1 MLRTDSTSSRPREI
15 ARDGVDGEK
24 KEKISMAYDLVIRGG
39 RVVDGSGM
47 PGFDADVA
55 IQAGRIARI
64 GRVRD
69 AARRLIDADGAVVTP
84 GFIDVHTHYDVQLD
98 WDPIASPS
106 CYHGVT
112 TVLTG
117 NCGFTLAPAKPADVP
132 WLAAMLSR
140 VEGMSKQ
147 ALAAGF
153 RFGGGSFEEF
163 WSRHVGRLGVNAG
176 GYVGHCA
183 VRRFAMGDAASER
196 EATPEEIAAMQA
208 LVRQAMREGALGFST
223 SQIDIHVG
231 DDGREVPSNHA
242 SAGEV
247 IALCSVLAEF
257 DHGAIEAIPRSFAA
271 GYDAKDRELL
281 LAMYRASG
289 KPIELNILTPTAQ
302 HPMGWKNALDF
313 CREAFQQGVR
323 LHPQFTTNKLEL
335 HLKLADTF
343 VFDEMPLWR
352 EVLTSE
358 EPERSRRLADPGWR
372 ARLQAE
378 WDADQG
384 RAVAFDFADL
394 EVEAVSDE
402 AHRGWVGRTVA
413 ELAAERGTGKL
424 DTFLDLAL
432 AEGLHTRFRSRM
444 SDVAKQFIRHVVE
457 AGVREPIVMAGSS
470 DGGAHLASFTGAD
483 YSTRLLAEWVP
494 TGAISLE
501 QAVWRLAG
509 MPATVHGLRDRGFL
523 RAGAWA
529 DVVVYDPA
537 ALAAGEVYL
546 ARDFPAGAERYVV
559 DASGYRAVVVNGE
572 VLVEDGAHTGALPGH
587 VLRGA

>member
-1 MLRTDSTSSRPREI
+1 MLLAESLWEG
-15 ARDGVDGEK
+15 A
-24 KEKISMAYDLVIRGG
+24 MAFDLVIRGG

-47 PGFDADVA
+47 PGFQADVA
-55 IQAGRIARI
+55 VQDGRIARI

-69 AARRLIDADGAVVTP
+69 AAKRVIDADGAVVTP

-106 CYHGVT
+106 CFHGVT

-117 NCGFTLAPAKPADVP
+117 NCGFTLAPSKPEDVP

-140 VEGMSKQ
+140 VEGMSKE

-153 RFGGGSFEEF
+153 RFQGGSFADF
-163 WSRHVGRLGVNAG
+163 WKRHEGKLGVNAS
-176 GYVGHCA
+176 GYVGHSA
-183 VRRFAMGDAASER
+183 LRRFVMGDDASER
-196 EATPEEIAAMQA
+196 QATPDEIAAMQE

-223 SQIDIHVG
+223 SQLDIHVG

-242 SAGEV
+242 SPEEV
-247 IALCSVLAEF
+247 IALCAVLAEF

-281 LAMYRASG
+281 LGMYRVSG
-289 KPIELNILTPTAQ
+289 KPIELNILTPTPQ
-302 HPMGWKNALDF
+302 HPMGWQNALEF
-313 CREAFQQGVR
+313 CREAFRQGVR
-323 LHPQFTTNKLEL
+323 MHPQFTTNKLEL

-343 VFDEMPLWR
+343 VFDEMSAWR
-352 EVLTSE
+352 EVLTAP
-358 EPERSRRLADPGWR
+358 EPERSRRLRDPAWR
-372 ARLQAE
+372 AKLQAE

-384 RAVAFDFADL
+384 RAVAFDLADL
-394 EVEAVSDE
+394 EVEAVRDTRH
-402 AHRGWVGRTVA
+402 AAWVGRTIG
-413 ELAAERGTGKL
+413 ELGAERATSKL

-432 AEGLHTRFRSRM
+432 AEDLHTSFRTRM
-444 SDVAKQFIRHVVE
+444 SDVAKQFIRHIVE
-457 AGVREPIVMAGSS
+457 TGLKDPIVMAGSS

-494 TGAISLE
+494 AGVLSLE
-501 QAVWRLAG
+501 QAIWRLCG

-523 RAGAWA
+523 RVGAWA

-537 ALAAGEVYL
+537 TLSCGEAHL
-546 ARDFPAGAERYVV
+546 ARDFPADTERYVV
-559 DASGYRAVVVNGE
+559 DANGYRAVVVNGE
-572 VLVEDGAHTGALPGH
+572 VLIENGADTGARPGH
-587 VLRGA
+587 VLHGA

>member
-1 MLRTDSTSSRPREI
+1 MTF
-15 ARDGVDGEK
+15 
-24 KEKISMAYDLVIRGG
+24 DLVIRGG

-47 PGFDADVA
+47 PGFQADVA
-55 IQAGRIARI
+55 IREGRIARI
-64 GRVRD
+64 GRVTE
-69 AARRLIDADGAVVTP
+69 AAKRVIDADGAVVTP

-117 NCGFTLAPAKPADVP
+117 NCGFTLAPAKPEDVA

-153 RFGGGSFEEF
+153 RFDGGSFADF
-163 WSRHVGRLGVNAG
+163 WKRHEGRLGVNAG

-183 VRRFAMGDAASER
+183 VRRFAMGDDASER
-196 EATPEEIAAMQA
+196 QASPDEIAAMQA

-242 SAGEV
+242 SAEEV

-257 DHGAIEAIPRSFAA
+257 DHGAIEVIPRSFAA

-281 LAMYRASG
+281 HAMYRAAG
-289 KPIELNILTPTAQ
+289 KPIELNVLVPTPQ
-302 HPMGWKNALDF
+302 QPMGWQNALDF
-313 CREAFQQGVR
+313 CRESFRQGVR
-323 LHPQFTTNKLEL
+323 MHPQFTTNRLEL

-343 VFDEMPLWR
+343 VFDEMPVWR
-352 EVLTSE
+352 EVLTTA

-372 ARLQAE
+372 AKMQAE
-378 WDADQG
+378 WDDDRT
-384 RAVAFDFADL
+384 RAVSFDLAEL
-394 EVEAVSDE
+394 EVEAVRDPGN
-402 AHRGWVGRTVA
+402 AGWVGRSIG
-413 ELAAERGTGKL
+413 ELGLERGTGKL

-432 AEGLHTRFRSRM
+432 AEDLQTSFRTRM
-444 SDVAKQFIRHVVE
+444 SDVARQFIRHVVTS
-457 AGVREPIVMAGSS
+457 GIREPIVMAGSS
-470 DGGAHLASFTGAD
+470 DGGAHLGSFTGAD
-483 YSTRLLAEWVP
+483 YSTRLLAEFVP
-494 TGAISLE
+494 AGALSLE
-501 QAVWRLAG
+501 QAVWRLSG

-537 ALAAGEVYL
+537 TLAAGEARLV
-546 ARDFPAGAERYVV
+546 RDFPADTERYVV

-572 VLVEDGAHTGALPGH
+572 ILLEDGAHTGALPGH

>member
-1 MLRTDSTSSRPREI
+1 MTF
-15 ARDGVDGEK
+15 
-24 KEKISMAYDLVIRGG
+24 DLVIRGG
-39 RVVDGSGM
+39 RVVDGTGM
-47 PGFDADVA
+47 PGFQADVA
-55 IQAGRIARI
+55 IQRGRIARI
-64 GRVRD
+64 GRVTEGAKRV
-69 AARRLIDADGAVVTP
+69 IDAGGAVVTP

-117 NCGFTLAPAKPADVP
+117 NCGFTLAPARPEDVP

-147 ALAAGF
+147 ALATGF
-153 RFGGGSFEEF
+153 RFAGGSFADF
-163 WSRHVGRLGVNAG
+163 WNRHEGKLGVNAG
-176 GYVGHCA
+176 GYVGHSA

-196 EATPEEIAAMQA
+196 EATGDEIAAMQG

-242 SAGEV
+242 SPEEV
-247 IALCSVLAEF
+247 LALCSVLAEF

-271 GYDAKDRELL
+271 GYDAKDRDLL
-281 LAMYRASG
+281 VAMYRVSG
-289 KPIELNILTPTAQ
+289 KPIELNILTPTPQ
-302 HPMGWKNALDF
+302 HPMGWQNALAF
-313 CREAFQQGVR
+313 CREAFAQGVR
-323 LHPQFTTNKLEL
+323 VHPQFTTNKLEL

-343 VFDEMPLWR
+343 VFDEMPVWR
-352 EVLTSE
+352 EVLTRP
-358 EPERSRRLADPGWR
+358 EPERSRRLADPAWR

-378 WDADQG
+378 WDDDKT
-384 RAVAFDFADL
+384 RAVAFDLGEL
-394 EVEAVSDE
+394 EVEAVRNA
-402 AHRGWVGRTVA
+402 AHAGWVGRSIA
-413 ELAAERGTGKL
+413 ELGAERGTGKL

-432 AEGLHTRFRSRM
+432 AEELQTSFRTRM
-444 SDVAKQFIRHVVE
+444 SDIAKKFIRHIVE
-457 AGVREPIVMAGSS
+457 TGLKDPIVMAGSS

-494 TGAISLE
+494 AGVVSLE

-537 ALAAGEVYL
+537 TLACSEARL
-546 ARDFPAGAERYVV
+546 ARDFPADTERYVV
-559 DASGYRAVVVNGE
+559 DATGYRAVLVNGE

-587 VLRGA
+587 VIRGA

>member
-1 MLRTDSTSSRPREI
+1 
-15 ARDGVDGEK
+15 
-24 KEKISMAYDLVIRGG
+24 MAFDLVIRGG

-47 PGFDADVA
+47 PGFQADVA
-55 IQAGRIARI
+55 LQGGRVARI
-64 GRVRD
+64 GRVTDGAKRV
-69 AARRLIDADGAVVTP
+69 IDAEGAVVTP

-106 CYHGVT
+106 CFHGVT

-117 NCGFTLAPAKPADVP
+117 NCGFTLAPSKPEDVP

-147 ALAAGF
+147 ALAEGF
-153 RFGGGSFEEF
+153 RFDGGSFADF
-163 WSRHVGRLGVNAG
+163 WSRHEGRLGVNAG

-183 VRRFAMGDAASER
+183 VRRFVMGDDASER
-196 EATPEEIAAMQA
+196 EATAEEITAMQA

-242 SAGEV
+242 SAEEV

-257 DHGAIEAIPRSFAA
+257 DHGAIEVIPRSFAQ
-271 GYDAKDRELL
+271 GYDAKDRDLL
-281 LAMYRASG
+281 HALYRVSG
-289 KPIELNILTPTAQ
+289 KPIELNILTPTPQA
-302 HPMGWKNALDF
+302 PMGWKNALDF
-313 CREAFQQGVR
+313 CRESFQQGIR

-343 VFDEMPLWR
+343 VFDEMPVWR
-352 EVLTSE
+352 EVLTTP
-358 EPERSRRLADPGWR
+358 EPERSKRLADPAWR

-378 WDADQG
+378 WDDDAA
-384 RAVAFDFADL
+384 RAVAFDLGDL
-394 EVEAVSDE
+394 EVEAVRDR
-402 AHRGWVGRTVA
+402 ANAGWVGRSMA
-413 ELAAERGTGKL
+413 EIGAERGTGKL

-432 AEGLHTRFRSRM
+432 AEDLQTSFRTRM
-444 SDVAKQFIRHVVE
+444 SDVAKQFIRHLVQ
-457 AGVREPIVMAGSS
+457 AGLSEPIVMAGSS

-494 TGAISLE
+494 AGALSLE
-501 QAVWRLAG
+501 QAVWRLSG

-523 RAGAWA
+523 RVGAWA

-537 ALAAGEVYL
+537 TLGAGEAHL
-546 ARDFPAGAERYVV
+546 ARDFPADTERYVV
-559 DASGYRAVVVNGE
+559 DASGYRAVIVNGQ

-587 VLRGA
+587 VLRSA